1 MNEDR
6 EFNYINVIP
15 LVDVMLVLLTIVLT
29 TSTFIATGMI
39 SVSLSKAS
47 PQGKLEVAKNQT
59 VSIDTEGKIFFNAEE
74 VGLNGLSYRLVELN
88 KEMPLIVRAD
98 CDIRLQVFIDVLD
111 ILNTGGFKKVAIQ
124 TQAKKVSRE

>member
-1 MNEDR
+1 MNEDK

-39 SVSLSKAS
+39 SVSLPKAS
-47 PQGKLEVAKNQT
+47 PHGKAEVLKHQT
-59 VSIDTEGKIFFNAEE
+59 VSIDTTGKIFFNAQE
-74 VGLNGLSYRLVELN
+74 VGLSGLSARMAHLA
-88 KEMPLIVRAD
+88 KETPLLVRAD

-111 ILNTGGFKKVAIQ
+111 VLNTGGFKKVAIQ
-124 TQAKKVSRE
+124 TQTRR